1 MTIYLTLLFHV
12 VLSTCPQN
20 KEQLV
25 ESGCIEAIAFR
36 LNEKDEKLLYNYFT
50 TLRNLS
56 DAEADFVSK
65 LSIKLV

>member
-1 MTIYLTLLFHV
+1 M
-12 VLSTCPQN
+12 
-20 KEQLV
+20 